1 MIKSDI
7 DIRMALLTLEDA
19 FAKSWDSGDAERHA
33 SLYTD
38 NAVLEME
45 AAGPLPA
52 RKIIGRQTLSEFCH
66 TNSRKHPGLHLIDV
80 SSFNLKRRGNTA
92 TGSVKFEFCFFGDEP
107 VADLSAFLPP
117 GLELSANEDESAES
131 EHNQRLVTGIYHTT
145 YIYSRKQWQRK
156 HRSMSNTEHSEHA
169 VYNIPSLA

>member
-52 RKIIGRQTLSEFCH
+52 RKIIGRQTLSEFCQ
-66 TNSRKHPGLHLIDV
+66 TNSRSYPGLHLIDV

-92 TGSVKFEFCFFGDEP
+92 TGSVKFEFCFFGDEQEP
-107 VADLSAFLPP
+107 DLP
-117 GLELSANEDESAES
+117 ELLQ
-131 EHNQRLVTGIYHTT
+131 HVTGTYHTT
-145 YIYSRKQWQRK
+145 YIYSRKQWQIK
-156 HRSMSNTEHSEHA
+156 HRSMINTQQSEHA